1 MRQRLSVETYVRG
14 ILAGDRAT
22 LSRAITVAES
32 SLPEDRKMA
41 GEILKRIMPD
51 SGNSIRIGIT
61 GVPGVGKSTFI
72 EAFGGYLTSLG
83 KRVAVLAI
91 DPSSKQ
97 SGGSILGD
105 KTRMEQL
112 SKNPLAY
119 IRPSATNL
127 SLGGVARHTREA
139 ILLCEAAGYDAILV
153 ETVGVG
159 QSETLVKG
167 MTDFFLLL
175 MLAGAGD
182 ELQGI
187 KKGIMEMVD
196 AVVVNK
202 ADSGNEQA
210 AARAV
215 AEYRQALHHF
225 PRNASGLP
233 VEVMACSALEARGM
247 DLIWDIVKQYRVH
260 TKALGYFAR
269 NRALQQIEWLHE
281 HIRQSLEDRFYAS
294 KIIQNKLAEA
304 EQAVSSGGQ
313 LPEGAAEELIALFL
327 KSPR

>member
-1 MRQRLSVETYVRG
+1 MRQRLSAETYIQG
-14 ILAGDRAT
+14 ILSGDRAI

-32 SLPEDRKMA
+32 HLPDDRA
-41 GEILKRIMPD
+41 LTAEILQTIIPKT
-51 SGNSIRIGIT
+51 GNSTRVGIT

-72 EAFGGYLTSLG
+72 EAFGGHLTSLG
-83 KRVAVLAI
+83 KRVAVLAV
-91 DPSSKQ
+91 DPTSKQ

-112 SKNPLAY
+112 SRNPLAY

-139 ILLCEAAGYDAILV
+139 ILLCEAAGYEVILV

-202 ADSGNEQA
+202 ADNGNEHA
-210 AARAV
+210 AAKAA
-215 AEYRQALHHF
+215 AEYRQALHHL
-225 PRNASGLP
+225 PQNASGLP

-247 DLIWDIVKQYRVH
+247 DVIWNLIKQHKVH
-260 TKALGYFAR
+260 TTALGYFAR
-269 NRALQQIEWLHE
+269 NRALQQVDWLHE
-281 HIRQSLEDRFYAS
+281 QIGQLLEDRFYNNEAVRHEMAV
-294 KIIQNKLAEA
+294 AEK
-304 EQAVSSGGQ
+304 AVGNGELLPENAAGQ
-313 LPEGAAEELIALFL
+313 LIDLFL
-327 KSPR
+327 KNAR

>member
-1 MRQRLSVETYVRG
+1 MRQRLSVETYIQG
-14 ILAGDRAT
+14 ILAGDRMT
-22 LSRAITVAES
+22 LSRAITLAES
-32 SLPEDRKMA
+32 TLTDDRA
-41 GEILKRIMPD
+41 LAAEILKNVQHNAGK
-51 SGNSIRIGIT
+51 SLRIGIT

-72 EAFGGYLTSLG
+72 ESFGGYVTSLG

-91 DPSSKQ
+91 DPSSKR

-112 SKNPLAY
+112 SRNPLAY
-119 IRPSATNL
+119 IRPSAANL

-139 ILLCEAAGYDAILV
+139 ILFCEAAGYEVILV

-196 AVVVNK
+196 GVAINK
-202 ADSGNEQA
+202 ADGGNETA
-210 AARAV
+210 AANA
-215 AEYRQALHHF
+215 ATEYRQALHHF
-225 PRNASGLP
+225 PKNDSDVP
-233 VEVMACSALEARGM
+233 VEVVTCSALESKGM
-247 DLIWDIVKQYRVH
+247 NTVWDIIHAHYLQ
-260 TKALGYFAR
+260 TTANGYFEK
-269 NRALQQIEWLHE
+269 NRRSQQIDWLHDA
-281 HIRQSLEDRFYAS
+281 IRQALEDRFYAS
-294 KIIQNKLAEA
+294 EMAKEHITAI
-304 EQAVSSGGQ
+304 EQDIRDGKR
-313 LPEGAAEELIALFL
+313 LPEAAAGHLIDLFL
-327 KSPR
+327 KFFR